1 MLFRSSKGREAKVDT
16 MAVRIFDLT
25 EPQSSRLEVL
35 EAALSR
41 RDVRR
46 TKQRYALV
54 GVLALAVPFFA
65 ALVVLGAA
73 H

>member
-1 MLFRSSKGREAKVDT
+1 

-25 EPQSSRLEVL
+25 EPRSSRLEVL
-35 EAALSR
+35 EAAPSR

-46 TKQRYALV
+46 TKKRYALV